1 MSKPGL
7 ILIGAGG
14 HTHACIDV
22 IEQSGSYQIAGLVG
36 MPEELDSQHL
46 GYRVIATDN
55 DLAEL
60 AQKFR
65 YAFIGIGQI
74 QSPVIRMRLFN
85 RLQEIGFT
93 LPTFI
98 SPSAYVSRH
107 AVVGAGSIVM
117 HGAIV
122 SAGAE
127 VGANCIINSRALIEH
142 DARVADH
149 CSISTGA
156 ILNGNTSVGTGSF
169 IGSGS
174 VIKQGIKL
182 GDYCLVGMGLSIRQH
197 QMDCS
202 RIFSD
207 KS

>member
-22 IEQSGSYQIAGLVG
+22 IEQCGSYQIAGLVG
-36 MPEELDSQHL
+36 MPDEIHSQHL
-46 GYRVIATDN
+46 GYCVIATDN
-55 DLAEL
+55 DLAQL
-60 AQKFR
+60 AHQFR

-74 QSPVIRMRLFN
+74 KSPAIRVRLYKQ
-85 RLQEIGFT
+85 LSEMGFM

-98 SPSAYVSRH
+98 SPNAYVSRH
-107 AVVGAGSIVM
+107 AVVGAGSIIM
-117 HGAIV
+117 HGAV
-122 SAGAE
+122 VNAGAE
-127 VGANCIINSRALIEH
+127 VGDNCIINSRALIEH

-169 IGSGS
+169 VGSGS

-182 GDYCLVGMGLSIRQH
+182 GDYCLVGMGLSIRRH
-197 QMDCS
+197 HPDYS
-202 RIFSD
+202 RILTD